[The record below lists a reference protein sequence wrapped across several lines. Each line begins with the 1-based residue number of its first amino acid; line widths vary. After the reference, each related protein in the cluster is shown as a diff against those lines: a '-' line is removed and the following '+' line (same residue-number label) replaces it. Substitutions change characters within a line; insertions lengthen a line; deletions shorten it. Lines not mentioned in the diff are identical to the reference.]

1 MKTAAWIGSACL
13 VLLVL
18 ICVIMWSRNIEVRIP
33 KDFRG
38 LVRIRP
44 DPAASAPKV
53 GFFKLVVEV
62 PVSGELTLP
71 SLDVVRRM
79 HRQKASFSDGA
90 PLQVALPGDVFSG
103 IALRVMNTPP
113 TQQVFYFVGTREE
126 LIAYL
131 KENGDRLYSVHQGD

>member
-1 MKTAAWIGSACL
+1 MKAALWIGGACL

-18 ICVIMWSRNIEVRIP
+18 ICAIMWSRNFEVRVP

-44 DPAASAPKV
+44 DPAAPAPKV
-53 GFFKLVVEV
+53 GFFKLVVQV
-62 PVSGELTLP
+62 PESGEVTLP

-79 HRQKASFSDGA
+79 HHQKASFSDGS

-103 IALRVMNTPP
+103 IALQVMNTPP

-126 LIAYL
+126 LITYL
-131 KENGDRLYSVHQGD
+131 KEDGDRLYTVHQ